1 MQRGED
7 AGIPVHEVTE
17 RDMWRMAWPG
27 SEEPPTVLTL
37 VGRYPEAQNLDEL
50 DGPRRVAPLP
60 DGVSYA
66 GNMGFSV
73 RTAEVAGAT
82 GVILATPAPIPGRAW
97 KDLRHSSMQATRF
110 IPVVESPIEE
120 VIACQSRGHRIVVIE
135 TSAMHD
141 CRTWN

>member
-1 MQRGED
+1 MQRGEG

-27 SEEPPTVLTL
+27 SEAPPTVLTL
-37 VGRYPEAQNLDEL
+37 VGRNPEAQNLDEL
-50 DGPRRVAPLP
+50 TARGGLLLCL

-82 GVILATPAPIPGRAW
+82 GVVLATPAPIPA
-97 KDLRHSSMQATRF
+97 SMEGSAPQQHAGHAF
-110 IPVVESPIEE
+110 IPVVEANIEE
-120 VIACQSRGHRIVVIE
+120 AIASAKASGHRIVVIE
-135 TSAMHD
+135 D
-141 CRTWN
+141 VGEEDLPTWT